1 MEDEEGLGCEPL
13 LSPIVSPIKP
23 GKRPTSKALP
33 ATPSR
38 EPPTKRTDTK
48 ATPVKEALKDDEA
61 IRGPDQS
68 FGTRPRPKPMVIDT
82 SPSVLVQQSYY
93 GGTSVSSGKFMSEIP
108 SPKVLGLK
116 LSLQC

>member
-1 MEDEEGLGCEPL
+1 MEDEEDLGCEPL
-13 LSPIVSPIKP
+13 LSPIASPIKP

-33 ATPSR
+33 ATPCR

-93 GGTSVSSGKFMSEIP
+93 GATSGSSGRFMSEIP
-108 SPKVLGLK
+108 SSKVLGLK